1 MLNLSRPDWE
11 QRIRAGHSLLPDVR
25 PVDPDLAAKAVMIFD
40 KLKIPDVIGQPTF
53 GEAAGDWF
61 RDIVSVL
68 LGSLDPVT
76 NERRIRELFL
86 LVPKKNSK
94 TTNGAGLMMTAV
106 MLNKRPNAEFLI
118 VAPTKDI
125 ADLAFKQASGM
136 VRADRG
142 LQRRFH
148 IQDHIKCLTFRPTG
162 ATLRVKAFSPDV
174 MTGVKPAGVLVDE
187 EHIIALKSDAES
199 VMGQIRG
206 GMISQPEA
214 FLAIITT
221 QSDKP
226 PRGVFRED
234 LLQARAIRDGKS
246 HREADDGAL
255 IPVGNGILPV
265 LYEFPGKIQQPAK
278 LPGEQAPWEDVRL
291 WSMVLPNAGRS
302 ITVKRL
308 EEEYE
313 NARAKGIQELAR
325 WASQHLNVEIGL
337 ALRSDRW
344 VGADFWLA
352 AGDPD
357 LTLDVLIDRSDVIV
371 AGIDGGGLDDLL
383 SLAVLGRDRITQEW
397 MHWGKNWVFG
407 GILELRKREASQLK
421 DFETQSDLIIV
432 TTPGDDIEQLADVLE
447 AVDVSGKLALV
458 GLDPM
463 GVGAVVDALA
473 VREIAAPRVVGVSQ
487 GWTLSG
493 AIKTAERK
501 LADGTLIH
509 GARPIMGWAIS
520 NAKVEPRGNAIIIT
534 KQAAGYLK
542 IDPLMALLNAVTLMS
557 KNPSPPEGGRIDD
570 FLKGGMLSA

>member
-1 MLNLSRPDWE
+1 Y
-11 QRIRAGHSLLPDVR
+11 R
-25 PVDPDLAAKAVMIFD
+25 PVRKM
-40 KLKIPDVIGQPTF
+40 G
-53 GEAAGDWF
+53 
-61 RDIVSVL
+61 
-68 LGSLDPVT
+68 
-76 NERRIRELFL
+76 
-86 LVPKKNSK
+86 
-94 TTNGAGLMMTAV
+94 TT
-106 MLNKRPNAEFLI
+106 
-118 VAPTKDI
+118 
-125 ADLAFKQASGM
+125 S
-136 VRADRG
+136 
-142 LQRRFH
+142 
-148 IQDHIKCLTFRPTG
+148 
-162 ATLRVKAFSPDV
+162 
-174 MTGVKPAGVLVDE
+174 
-187 EHIIALKSDAES
+187 
-199 VMGQIRG
+199 
-206 GMISQPEA
+206 
-214 FLAIITT
+214 
-221 QSDKP
+221 
-226 PRGVFRED
+226 
-234 LLQARAIRDGKS
+234 
-246 HREADDGAL
+246 
-255 IPVGNGILPV
+255 
-265 LYEFPGKIQQPAK
+265 
-278 LPGEQAPWEDVRL
+278 VRL

-344 VGADFWLA
+344 VGADFWLP

-397 MHWGKNWVFG
+397 MHWGKNWVFE

-421 DFETQSDLIIV
+421 DFETQGDLVIV
-432 TTPGDDIEQLADVLE
+432 STPGDDIEQLADVLE
-447 AVDVSGKLALV
+447 TVDVSGKLALV